1 MKPSWWLVI
10 LISFM
15 VSSLI
20 LAGFVIARLWIT
32 LNATTEAI
40 TAEISSDVPL
50 LAETGAVLDLDS
62 IPEGNE
68 DLLDT
73 TDVDD
78 VTSGWLAFESR
89 ALPIAFRYP
98 ADWQI
103 WEGTTPLSDYIQIA
117 DFVSKPQDALAD
129 TVPGHKLEM
138 VVLTQPSELTLKQW
152 MIQNDEEYLD
162 QAGTIEDLMVD
173 GFPAKLDYQVLG
185 YSTFVTVYIPLGDGT
200 DRVIAL
206 SLYGPETTFAELRP
220 LLQSILDTIEI
231 SNA

>member
-10 LISFM
+10 VISFM

-20 LAGFVIARLWIT
+20 VAGFVITRLWVA
-32 LNATTEAI
+32 LNVT
-40 TAEISSDVPL
+40 TAEVIEDVPV
-50 LAETGAVLDLDS
+50 LADSSAVLDLDS

-68 DLLDT
+68 DLTDPVDVSDT
-73 TDVDD
+73 ASD
-78 VTSGWLAFESR
+78 WLAFESR
-89 ALPIAFRYP
+89 ALPIAFSYP
-98 ADWQI
+98 VDWQI

-117 DFVSKPQDALAD
+117 DFVSKPQDAFAD

-138 VVLTQPSELTLKQW
+138 VVLTQPPELTLKQW

-162 QAGTIEDLMVD
+162 QAGTIEDLMVN

-206 SLYGPETTFAELRP
+206 SLYGPEKNFEELRP